1 MCDYNIE
8 SANALRQLKV
18 QPRLASQV
26 IEKRAHRVLI
36 QSIAKGRVRPGHDLR
51 TGHKLPDG
59 ELARGHYMA
68 PTSFDQALQKMNASP
83 DRCQWCGG
91 TLPKALV
98 SQHCVPHDHRE
109 HIQHHFH
116 SDCWK
121 ARLLAVA
128 VVFGHVPGRAFL
140 CDPDRK
146 KPSKPTR
153 SAPTETI
160 IITRKLRHVVTA
172 IQRFVLRRPS
182 KSR

>member
-18 QPRLASQV
+18 KPRFASQV
-26 IEKRAHRVLI
+26 LDHRAHRVLI
-36 QSIAKGRVRPGHDLR
+36 QSIAKGRVRPGYDLR

-68 PTSFDQALQKMNASP
+68 PASFNQALQKMNVSP
-83 DRCQWCGG
+83 DSCQWCGG
-91 TLPKALV
+91 ALPQALV
-98 SQHCVPHDHRE
+98 SQHLVPHDHRE

-116 SDCWK
+116 PDCWK

-128 VVFGHVPGRAFL
+128 VVFGHVPGHVFL
-140 CDPDRK
+140 STNNRK
-146 KPSKPTR
+146 QPTKR
-153 SAPTETI
+153 SRPAPTETI

-172 IQRFVLRRPS
+172 IQRIVLRRPG
-182 KSR
+182 KGH